1 MTPLYSFHES
11 CSPDGLFGEWD
22 VWLEGPHKKQHFLV
36 TCFCGLAG
44 NLALPPLIHVTLS
57 KALPIS
63 EPLNLP
69 ARVRVR
75 TESNQVHDEEVSVGS
90 EWMMLS
96 SRAPA

>member
-22 VWLEGPHKKQHFLV
+22 VWLEGPH
-36 TCFCGLAG
+36 
-44 NLALPPLIHVTLS
+44 
-57 KALPIS
+57 
-63 EPLNLP
+63 NLP